1 MNFELIKSWV
11 IATVIYAVS
20 VLLGITAYNLWFRDP
35 GVAGVSYEAS
45 VKPIAEEATPAGE
58 VTIEC
63 LIENAVYQLA
73 VPSEPN
79 VTTAELTFHPMTI
92 ATASTDLFAKLAI
105 SFFDEDGTAY
115 DVALSG
121 WLSASNGYPN
131 DEVTFYKE
139 SEEIWTD
146 DNNEPLIP
154 SNPIK
159 EDIDSKILF
168 FEYYDNILDISRKN
182 WPMPRSRNK
191 APAAILMPGL
201 GSKLYYNDFVDKVPR
216 VYVRTGFF
224 YLNACLSN

>member
-1 MNFELIKSWV
+1 MNYERMKSWV
-11 IATVIYAVS
+11 IAIVIFVVS
-20 VLLGITAYNLWFRDP
+20 GLIGVTAYNVLFPDP
-35 GVAGVSYEAS
+35 GATGVSYEAS

-58 VTIEC
+58 ATIEC

-139 SEEIWTD
+139 SEEIWTN

-159 EDIDSKILF
+159 EDIDSKILL
-168 FEYYDNILDISRKN
+168 FEYYDNVLDISRKN
-182 WPMPRSRNK
+182 WPMPRVGNK

-201 GSKLYYNDFVDKVPR
+201 GSKLYYNEFIDGLPR
-216 VYVRTGFF
+216 IYVRTGFF
-224 YLNACLSN
+224 YLNACLSD